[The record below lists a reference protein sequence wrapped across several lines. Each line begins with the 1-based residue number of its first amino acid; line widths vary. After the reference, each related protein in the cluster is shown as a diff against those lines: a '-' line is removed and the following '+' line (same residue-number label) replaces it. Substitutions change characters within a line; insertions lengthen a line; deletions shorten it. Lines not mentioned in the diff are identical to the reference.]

1 MRTEFKMWGLSIIAA
16 GAIALGVGAA
26 PAQAAPQVLALVAD
40 SQPVELNCHNGDC
53 WAEFSAY
60 CLQPDRRSPV
70 HGTRYLTTADA
81 DLRAIGTTH
90 DGRTVALNAAKD
102 LTITALRTHVAVR
115 VAVTADVV
123 RDLGLAKVSVTVGQN
138 VALVPVPVPGD
149 ENPQDALEL
158 ELATGPLRALGD
170 TLVDSEGDRVVAAR
184 LTSQMIN
191 ALPSRGRVDAA
202 TRQTLWRMTTSD
214 PRYATLTPSTV
225 ESLRFAWFHC
235 DHGATYGLTKS
246 MRTCLEGQHD
256 SMIGYLNNQYWD
268 AAKAGS

>member
-1 MRTEFKMWGLSIIAA
+1 MRTEFKTLGLSIIAA
-16 GAIALGVGAA
+16 GAFALSVAA
-26 PAQAAPQVLALVAD
+26 TPAHAAPQVLALVAD
-40 SQPVELNCHNGDC
+40 SQPVELNCSGGDC

-81 DLRAIGTTH
+81 DLRATGTTH
-90 DGRTVALNAAKD
+90 DGHTVTLDPAKD

-115 VAVTADVV
+115 VAVAGDVV
-123 RDLGLAKVSVTVGQN
+123 RDLGLARVSVSVGQN
-138 VALVPVPVPGD
+138 VALIPEPVPGD
-149 ENPQDALEL
+149 DNPQDALEL

-184 LTSQMIN
+184 LASQMIN
-191 ALPSRGRVDAA
+191 ALPTRGRVDAA
-202 TRQTLWRMTTSD
+202 TRQTLWRMTVSD
-214 PRYATLTPSTV
+214 PRYATLTPNTV

-235 DHGATYGLTKS
+235 DHGASYGLARS
-246 MRTCLEGQHD
+246 MRKCLEGQHD
-256 SMIGYLNNQYWD
+256 SMIGYLNNHYWD